1 MREWEQGQIHTPTVM
16 QAKVV
21 CVFVCVEKWEAE
33 TLYSTRCAF
42 KLLLLLFIYA
52 VFLKT
57 SAIVSEDE
65 TATDCPGCC

>member
-1 MREWEQGQIHTPTVM
+1 MKEWEQGQIHTPTVM

-33 TLYSTRCAF
+33 TVYSTRCAF

-52 VFLKT
+52 VLKT

-65 TATDCPGCC
+65 TATDCCW